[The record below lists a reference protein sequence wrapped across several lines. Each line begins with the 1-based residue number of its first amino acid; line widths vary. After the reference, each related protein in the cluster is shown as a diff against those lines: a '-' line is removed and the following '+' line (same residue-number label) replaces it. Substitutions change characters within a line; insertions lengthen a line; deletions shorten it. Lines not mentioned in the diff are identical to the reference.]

1 MSLVNEMF
9 DIYLKRQNE
18 QEIDV
23 LSWIKVEVGML
34 LVKKKKIRYWQDIL
48 GKDNEY
54 FNNLNIKLEILEEKS
69 MYDVEKEK
77 FILPDYILY
86 IDGKLIG
93 RFSDYMKGLV

>member
-1 MSLVNEMF
+1 MSIVNEMF
-9 DIYLKRQNE
+9 DIYLKKQE
-18 QEIDV
+18 QQEVDI
-23 LSWIKVEVGML
+23 LSWIKIEAGML

-48 GKDNEY
+48 SKDNE
-54 FNNLNIKLEILEEKS
+54 FFKKLNIKLEILEEKS

-93 RFSDYMKGLV
+93 KFSDYMKGLV